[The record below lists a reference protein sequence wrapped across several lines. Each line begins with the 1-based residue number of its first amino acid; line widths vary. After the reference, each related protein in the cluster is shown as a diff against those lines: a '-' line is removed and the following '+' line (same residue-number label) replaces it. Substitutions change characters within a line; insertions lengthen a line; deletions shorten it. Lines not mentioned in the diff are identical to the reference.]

1 MFGRDFF
8 ESSRG
13 RIVGLLRAESLTID
27 ELASKLGITANAVR
41 AQIVPME
48 RDGLV
53 QRVATRGTT
62 RPASVYGLTLD
73 AEKLLSRAYI
83 PFLTQLVRVF
93 TNALPAEQVEQ
104 LMRDAGRAL
113 ADELGI
119 VPNPAHHMRSR
130 VESASELL
138 NRELG
143 AVTRVEDG
151 DPLQNSRRRM
161 PTGRDHRKASRGV
174 PCHRRTGDRSGRRSI
189 AGVLRSRWSA
199 TLLFRDRPSAVPVN

>member
-83 PFLTQLVRVF
+83 PFLTQLVQVF

-113 ADELGI
+113 AAELGI
-119 VPNPAHHMRSR
+119 APNPAHHMRSR

-151 DPLQNSRRRM
+151 DRYRIRGAGCPLAAITGKHPAVCLAIEGLVTEAVGAPSRECCD
-161 PTGRDHRKASRGV
+161 RDGPPR
-174 PCHRRTGDRSGRRSI
+174 CCFEI
-189 AGVLRSRWSA
+189 ALP
-199 TLLFRDRPSAVPVN
+199 PSL